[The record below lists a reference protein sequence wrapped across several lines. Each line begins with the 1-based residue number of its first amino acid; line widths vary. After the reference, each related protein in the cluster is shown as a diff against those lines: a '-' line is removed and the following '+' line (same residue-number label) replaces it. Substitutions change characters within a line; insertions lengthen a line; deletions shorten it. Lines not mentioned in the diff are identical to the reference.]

1 MSRVFVVCGF
11 FIVCL
16 LWRQLASPALR
27 SKLIPWALAVLLM
40 NLTCGAFYWGPFRAI
55 YAFSNFIAYAIMC
68 DGLWLGKKGRNA
80 AWTAFLTFFAYLS
93 ISTLFGYYPFE
104 GLVYWAYILI
114 TSFCCGY
121 YVARWM
127 VRTEGAVTRLTLA
140 VSCVSVVILYLYWK
154 HGAMMMVDEQQYG
167 GLRGGFDESTLAEG
181 VVANVNGIAGAMLSC
196 ALFLVLG
203 IAQQANTR
211 LKKIL
216 KIVCALEMILAV
228 IVLIRAGSRGAL
240 IGFVPVVWY
249 YLFPKLRK
257 AKVGKRVG
265 FAVILLLV
273 IGVGVRRIMGSSEL
287 RAFDFKVHADSYA
300 TTVDSLTTGRMSMWK
315 NHIARMDTVEKLVGA
330 GMFIESKSRET
341 GRVGAGNAHSLYM
354 TVFYNSGLVGL
365 VFLSMFLVTSIT
377 LGLRMK
383 NRGHMALMFIG
394 TWMLTGLGESAG
406 MTGTFYGVLCGFGI
420 GLLTKGYAF
429 NSELGERVPF
439 RKLGGVVR

>member
-16 LWRQLASPALR
+16 LWRQLAPPALR

-104 GLVYWAYILI
+104 GLVYWAHILL

-140 VSCVSVVILYLYWK
+140 VACVSVVILYLYWK
-154 HGAMMMVDEQQYG
+154 HGAMMAVDEQFG
-167 GLRGGFDESTLAEG
+167 GLRGGFEESTLAEG

-203 IAQQANTR
+203 IAQQANTK

-216 KIVCALEMILAV
+216 KIVCALEMVLAM
-228 IVLIRAGSRGAL
+228 IVLVRAGSRGAL
-240 IGFVPVVWY
+240 IGFVPVAWY

-257 AKVGKRVG
+257 AKVGRRVVL
-265 FAVILLLV
+265 AIILLV
-273 IGVGVRRIMGSSEL
+273 AIGLCVRRIMGSSEL
-287 RAFDFKVHADSYA
+287 RVFDFKVHADTYA
-300 TTVDSLTTGRMSMWK
+300 TAADSLTTGRMTMWEK
-315 NHIARMDTVEKLVGA
+315 NVARMDSVEKLVGA
-330 GMFIESKSRET
+330 GMFIECKSRET
-341 GRVGAGNAHSLYM
+341 GRVAAGNAHSLYM
-354 TVFYNSGLVGL
+354 TIFYNSGFMGL
-365 VFLSMFLVTSIT
+365 LFLLIFLVTSVT
-377 LGLRMK
+377 MGLRMR

-394 TWMLTGLGESAG
+394 AWMLTGLGESAG

-429 NSELGERVPF
+429 NSEFDERVSF
-439 RKLGGVVR
+439 GKFGSILR